1 MLLFGYEVQE
11 QYRLTWPRSPERRLL
26 IACPDRRVAVAS
38 AREGTAMQRVG
49 SMIACLLTGR
59 DAQRR
64 RLRQGVIH
72 AVAIA
77 VVALSGPSALSQAA
91 RTIKIVVPAPPGGAG
106 DVLARMVAEQVAQ
119 AQGQTMTIENRP
131 GAGTII
137 GTEAVAHAAP
147 DGNTLLLTSPAL
159 LINPH
164 LRKVSYDPLAGF
176 EPICCLV
183 SSPGVIVV
191 NAASPYRTLGDLLD
205 AARRKP
211 GEVTFASA
219 GPATTHHIG
228 LEILKRVAD
237 ASFVYVPYSGGA
249 PAINALLGGHVTAVL
264 AEYAPLAEHVKAGKL
279 RALATTARARIASLP
294 DLPAAA
300 ETFKG
305 YEVDFWWGLF
315 APARTPK
322 DTVAQVSG
330 WFSAAL
336 QASHLRGRLVA
347 QGFDPVATCGADFA
361 ALLRQQYE
369 EYGRV
374 IRETR
379 IKAD

>member
-1 MLLFGYEVQE
+1 MLLFGYGVQE
-11 QYRLTWPRSPERRLL
+11 QYRSTWPRSPERRPLV
-26 IACPDRRVAVAS
+26 ACPDRPVAVAS
-38 AREGTAMQRVG
+38 ARKATAMQRVG
-49 SMIACLLTGR
+49 SMTACSLAGR
-59 DAQRR
+59 VAARR
-64 RLRQGVIH
+64 RVRQGLIH

-77 VVALSGPSALSQAA
+77 LVAVCAPSALSQAA
-91 RTIKIVVPAPPGGAG
+91 RTIKIVVPAPAGGAG
-106 DVLARMVAEQVAQ
+106 DVLARMLAEHVAQ
-119 AQGQTMTIENRP
+119 AHGQTITIENRP

-147 DGNTLLLTSPAL
+147 DGNTLLVTAPAL

-164 LRKVSYDPLAGF
+164 LRKVNYDPLTGF
-176 EPICCLV
+176 EPICRLV

-205 AARRKP
+205 GARRNP

-228 LEILKRVAD
+228 LEILKRVSG
-237 ASFVYVPYSGGA
+237 ASFIYVPYSGGA

-279 RALATTARARIASLP
+279 RALATTAPARIAFMP

-322 DTVAQVSG
+322 ETVAQFSG
-330 WFSAAL
+330 WFAAAL
-336 QASHLRGRLVA
+336 QGSNLKAKLVA

-361 ALLRQQYE
+361 ALLRRQYE

-374 IRETR
+374 IREAR